1 MLNVYQWL
9 GLVGALAMGFFVSQM
24 LQQNQPLATNVEYCY
39 LSSTVCE
46 QNNVRIQLAQDNTH
60 PMQPNRMTV
69 NWPLQGERTLL
80 LTLRGLEMDMG
91 IVKIPF
97 TYVGDHLYQAD
108 LVLPICT
115 QSKMTWIGELSDGGL
130 TVYPA
135 VRTQQ

>member
-1 MLNVYQWL
+1 MNLYKWL
-9 GLVGALAMGFFVSQM
+9 GLVGALAMGFFVSQVTE
-24 LQQNQPLATNVEYCY
+24 QNHSIAPNIEYCY
-39 LSSTVCE
+39 LASTECE
-46 QNNVRIQLAQDNTH
+46 QRNVRMHLAHDNTH

-69 NWPLQGERTLL
+69 VWPLQGERSLF

-97 TYVGDHLYQAD
+97 TFIGNQTYQAD

-115 QSKMTWIGELSDGGL
+115 QSKMTWVGELSDGGL
-130 TVYPA
+130 SVYPA